1 MFLKKKKKK
10 KKKDKYI
17 DEGTE
22 TDPSKY
28 SWLIFDR
35 RVQFNGERTVFSTNG
50 EGTTG
55 HAHAKGK
62 KKRDTY
68 PTPFT
73 NVNSN
78 GSKT

>member
-1 MFLKKKKKK
+1 MGCFWKK

-62 KKRDTY
+62 KKKKRRIPNTFY
-68 PTPFT
+68 
-73 NVNSN
+73 
-78 GSKT
+78 KR